1 MAPRVLR
8 SPLIVGRD
16 QHLELAE
23 RHLAEAAAGRGSA
36 ILIAGVAGIGKSR
49 LIGAIMRKATAAGF
63 RLAGGDLAPQDRH
76 VPLASV
82 LDLARTMQTVRTF
95 GTLGDELL
103 VVERIAGGDSL
114 GARRLLVR
122 RVAGMILDAIDRPT
136 VLKFDDLQWA
146 DELSLEVIG
155 ELARLGRDRPLLLIA
170 AYRQDELPAGSLH
183 REWRARLRS
192 QRLAEELRLDPLTR
206 DETALVVTLI
216 AGTGLPAPREVVNA
230 VFERTDGIPLHVEEL
245 LAALDEASLSSGRA
259 IRRAHVPESIGDA
272 VLARYGRL
280 SEDARVVARAGSV
293 MGRCFVPDALAGCL
307 DRPAADL
314 DAPLAELV
322 DQGFLYPF
330 AFLDRGYYDFRHQLL
345 RDALY
350 DTVPPAELRRLHAR
364 AAEFGALMDGSNDVH
379 ASVHYERAGMRTQA
393 YRAALAGAQAA
404 AAISSRREAYEL
416 YRRAVANVP
425 DGLGPAELAALYEGY
440 LGAALDVD
448 DIAVANDVSPLVRA
462 HHLEAGMALEAAMD
476 LVTMAAT
483 ARRDL
488 VDVETKRRLILQAQD
503 ELMALEPSPD
513 RHAGESEVH
522 ETLGAIELNAGR
534 LDGAE
539 ARFREAR
546 RLILASS
553 TPDTTSVD
561 YLLAEVAVL
570 RGDVRPALGRM
581 LDLAREARAE
591 RRETVGVGAY
601 RWAAVSA
608 VRMMEHDTAHHAV
621 EEGLRYA
628 AEIEQS
634 YCRHS
639 LAVGVRPARL
649 GRGALGRCRGDRPD
663 RGGGARQRAR
673 PARVAGL
680 AGARGHGA
688 GRGRRRSGAAR
699 AVAGCAACLGRGGPV
714 PEHAVGAR
722 RDRPGRGRARG
733 GVRALRGGRRPG
745 GRTRPAAVPR
755 PVRGHRCRAAVAAR
769 RPADAERWVER
780 LAERLE
786 GWEAMARP
794 ALDHAT
800 GLVRLAAGSTGAARS
815 ALAAAVT
822 GWDARGRVWEATWAR
837 LELAT
842 CLVRMNRHADAVP
855 LVRDVEAT
863 ADRLG
868 SVPLRDRARTL
879 LSRARSRA
887 IEDEPWRPLTVRE
900 LEVARLV
907 ARGWTNNEIAEE
919 LSVAPRTVNAHL
931 EHILGKLGV
940 GRRAEVAAVGV
951 RHRRRRRARGRAP
964 PRRRSRPT
972 VGRG

>member
-1 MAPRVLR
+1 
-8 SPLIVGRD
+8 
-16 QHLELAE
+16 
-23 RHLAEAAAGRGSA
+23 
-36 ILIAGVAGIGKSR
+36 
-49 LIGAIMRKATAAGF
+49 
-63 RLAGGDLAPQDRH
+63 
-76 VPLASV
+76 
-82 LDLARTMQTVRTF
+82 
-95 GTLGDELL
+95 
-103 VVERIAGGDSL
+103 
-114 GARRLLVR
+114 
-122 RVAGMILDAIDRPT
+122 
-136 VLKFDDLQWA
+136 
-146 DELSLEVIG
+146 
-155 ELARLGRDRPLLLIA
+155 
-170 AYRQDELPAGSLH
+170 
-183 REWRARLRS
+183 
-192 QRLAEELRLDPLTR
+192 
-206 DETALVVTLI
+206 
-216 AGTGLPAPREVVNA
+216 
-230 VFERTDGIPLHVEEL
+230 
-245 LAALDEASLSSGRA
+245 
-259 IRRAHVPESIGDA
+259 
-272 VLARYGRL
+272 
-280 SEDARVVARAGSV
+280 VVARAGSV

-379 ASVHYERAGMRTQA
+379 ASLHYERAGMRTQA
-393 YRAALAGAQAA
+393 YRAALAGAQGA

-448 DIAVANDVSPLVRA
+448 DIAVANEVSPLVRG

-488 VDVETKRRLILQAQD
+488 VDVERKRRLVLQAQD

-522 ETLGAIELNAGR
+522 ETLGAIELQAGR
-534 LDGAE
+534 LDEAE

-546 RLILASS
+546 RLALASS
-553 TPDTTSVD
+553 ASDTTSVD
-561 YLLAEVAVL
+561 YLLAEVALL

-591 RRETVGVGAY
+591 RRETMGVGAY

-639 LAVGVRPARL
+639 LASASAQLAWAEGRWDDAVAIGRIEVVEPGSARGRL
-649 GRGALGRCRGDRPD
+649 GSRDSLGLVAMGRGEVADARALLEPSLDVL
-663 RGGGARQRAR
+663 RASGEVGLFLNTLWGL
-673 PARVAGL
+673 AETDLVAGEPEAAFRRCEEAVSL
-680 AGARGHGA
+680 AAEPGLRPFLVQFVVTGA
-688 GRGRRRSGAAR
+688 
-699 AVAGCAACLGRGGPV
+699 
-714 PEHAVGAR
+714 
-722 RDRPGRGRARG
+722 
-733 GVRALRGGRRPG
+733 
-745 GRTRPAAVPR
+745 
-755 PVRGHRCRAAVAAR
+755 RAAVAAR

-786 GWEAMARP
+786 GWDAMARP
-794 ALDHAT
+794 ALDHAA
-800 GLVRLAAGSTGAARS
+800 GLVRLATGSTGAARS

-887 IEDEPWRPLTVRE
+887 TDDEPWRPLTVRE

-907 ARGWTNNEIAEE
+907 AKGWTNNEIAEE

-940 GRRAEVAAVGV
+940 GRRAEVAAWVSGIDAGGGAGTASGV
-951 RHRRRRRARGRAP
+951 EAVAGRR
-964 PRRRSRPT
+964 
-972 VGRG
+972 